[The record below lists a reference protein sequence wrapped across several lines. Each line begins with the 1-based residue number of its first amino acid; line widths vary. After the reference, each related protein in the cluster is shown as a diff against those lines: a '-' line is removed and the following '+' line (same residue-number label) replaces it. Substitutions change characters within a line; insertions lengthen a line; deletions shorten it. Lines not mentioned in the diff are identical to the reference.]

1 MVGRRRAVWVGSV
14 LLVVAVVA
22 VIAVEVVGGG
32 GSSESSGGSVE
43 DAGASRGEVVEVARL
58 AGVGSPMG
66 PVLPPAE
73 DPAAIV
79 AFVEGDGSDLV
90 EVHSLLAD
98 LLGSRPPDEAACVGQ
113 AGRLDDLVDPAELYG
128 LAGDVPD
135 GVTSEL
141 FVSLAASTNRLL
153 AACGDG
159 DEVLRGELAY
169 QWVLVDRRLEELGV
183 GS

>member
-1 MVGRRRAVWVGSV
+1 MMVGRRRAVWVGCG
-14 LLVVAVVA
+14 LALVAVVA
-22 VIAVEVVGGG
+22 AVVVVVVGG
-32 GSSESSGGSVE
+32 GSSESPGGSEE
-43 DAGASRGEVVEVARL
+43 DAGASRGEVVEVAKL
-58 AGVGSPMG
+58 AGVGSPMR

-73 DPAAIV
+73 DPAGVV

-90 EVHSLLAD
+90 EVHSLLVA
-98 LLGSRPPDEAACVGQ
+98 LLGSGAPDEAACLGR
-113 AGRLDDLVDPAELYG
+113 AGRLDDVVDPSELYG

-141 FVSLAASTNRLL
+141 FVSLAASTNRFL
-153 AACGDG
+153 AACGVG